1 MAHPAAVL
9 TRAARCGRSLRV
21 RVLLTAFVACA
32 LAFAIGARGWT
43 GLAPAPTSQ
52 LSDRLETRAHEV
64 LAGLFDTKLEGSG
77 NELSWSISRLP
88 CSHRQYRLLSSEAA
102 ITDAYSSNTEVE
114 ITIGSERLSAGLRC
128 GSTLP
133 AGVHEDQA
141 SLTILPLGV
150 GATRQP
156 SSVYED
162 SETTIKSFAACVTLA
177 ATCPGRYVLRV
188 SLDAPGH
195 RRLALE
201 YSLTV
206 AFVARDQARD
216 AKRHWATG
224 RTGAPERARQCPIA

>member
-1 MAHPAAVL
+1 MAHLAAVL
-9 TRAARCGRSLRV
+9 SRAARRGRSRRV
-21 RVLLTAFVACA
+21 SVLLAAFVACV
-32 LAFAIGARGWT
+32 LAFAIGARGWA

-52 LSDRLETRAHEV
+52 LSDRLQTVAHEE
-64 LAGLFDTKLEGSG
+64 LAGLFDTRLEGGG

-88 CSHRQYRLLSSEAA
+88 CRHRQYRLLASEAA
-102 ITDAYSSNTEVE
+102 ITDAYSSSIEVE
-114 ITIGSERLSAGLRC
+114 ITIGSERLSSGLRC

-162 SETTIKSFAACVTLA
+162 SETTIKSFVACVTLA

-188 SLDAPGH
+188 SLDAPGR

-201 YSLTV
+201 YRLTV
-206 AFVARDQARD
+206 AFVARDQARHG
-216 AKRHWATG
+216 KRDRAAG
-224 RTGAPERARQCPIA
+224 RTGAIERARQCPIA